1 MKILVERK
9 KGFDNKAQT
18 LAQEFK
24 NTLGIEGVKEVRYLN
39 MYVITGLD
47 VSTAKS
53 LSYYVFADPTC
64 DNLYYDENIDALLEG
79 YTCFA
84 YSSVKGRY
92 DRRADLAK
100 QCIKLSRKGIK
111 PNVRTAT
118 IIAIAGDVNA
128 DDMSKIVDYMANP
141 KEVYLI
147 NPDKEDLFASAA
159 GDTDSTKNIRG
170 FRNFDK
176 KRTEK
181 FIADEGLDLS
191 VSDIKLIQDE
201 FKNNEDRE
209 PTSAEMKMLNVCW
222 AGLGRRSAFNA
233 KIGDI
238 NFDKSSYSKEVK
250 KIYDDYLDCR
260 KKFYKGSEETT
271 DISLMDIAKISAER
285 IQDRENELIVD
296 EKEKDNACSLRIKC
310 EVDGRNEDWLL
321 MLKSKAC
328 THLLE
333 TDAFRTSALNLGE
346 AIRGSIAARSYVHQ
360 CMRLSCADNF
370 NKGRDKLAK
379 RKLAVETA
387 DGFSFYAKGMGVP
400 TGLVEHKFG

>member
-128 DDMSKIVDYMANP
+128 DDMSKIVDYMVNP

-209 PTSAEMKMLNVCW
+209 PTSAEMKMLNACW

-271 DISLMDIAKISAER
+271 DISLIDIAKISAS
-285 IQDRENELIVD
+285 V
-296 EKEKDNACSLRIKC
+296 
-310 EVDGRNEDWLL
+310 
-321 MLKSKAC
+321 
-328 THLLE
+328 
-333 TDAFRTSALNLGE
+333 
-346 AIRGSIAARSYVHQ
+346 
-360 CMRLSCADNF
+360 
-370 NKGRDKLAK
+370 
-379 RKLAVETA
+379 
-387 DGFSFYAKGMGVP
+387 
-400 TGLVEHKFG
+400 